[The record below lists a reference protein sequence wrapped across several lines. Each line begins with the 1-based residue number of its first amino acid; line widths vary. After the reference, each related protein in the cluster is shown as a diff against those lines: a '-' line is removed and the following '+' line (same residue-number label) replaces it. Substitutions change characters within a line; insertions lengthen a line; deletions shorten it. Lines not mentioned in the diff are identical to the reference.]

1 MTMEEASQ
9 TTQRRCSWRC
19 SASCRRG
26 SRDDA
31 VVEGVDRI
39 GPGPS
44 WLLALKKTKN
54 TTQTSRA
61 GTKKTTE
68 DGYGRSGAIGMRQ
81 ELSGFCLLKK
91 KEEQEK
97 GKDGGG
103 KRETLGRGAAAL

>member
-1 MTMEEASQ
+1 M
-9 TTQRRCSWRC
+9 
-19 SASCRRG
+19 
-26 SRDDA
+26 
-31 VVEGVDRI
+31 EGVDRI

-54 TTQTSRA
+54 MMQSSRPGA
-61 GTKKTTE
+61 KKTTE

-103 KRETLGRGAAAL
+103 GYEAEMTRGREGNRPEAHMVA